1 MSASAQEQSGRWP
14 VTDRTRIRP
23 TPHTFSWLG
32 LVAAMVY
39 AGAVQSNG
47 AAYLLA
53 FLTLVLGAVSALH
66 ARANLRGL
74 ELRCGAVRC
83 GGEGEVLPVALT
95 ASDDLSHH
103 GIELMLAGATG
114 GQWLE
119 VAGRGETAQFDLR
132 LPPAGVPL
140 RLFLR
145 SAYPLGLFQAR
156 RELQVI
162 LRQPRVPVLSGSLP
176 LPAPEPGSGA
186 EISSGGVLGG
196 AEGEDFAGVRE
207 WRPGDSL
214 RRVDWRA
221 LARGRP
227 LLVKTW
233 SGGGGQHHFD
243 WHALPLPEAERP
255 GQLARWIEEAARL
268 GLTWR
273 LSLPN
278 RELPAGTGRVHAE
291 RGLAA
296 LAELNPAGVAVQAGR
311 RRSKPPPSA
320 EHARRVAM
328 APLVLLGVAVLLAA
342 LALLDFVA
350 PVSVLLLAVCVVL
363 RTLLMRG
370 VAPPARYSSGFTA
383 APRRWLPIVR
393 VWPLVVLVGGI
404 ALVHFTTGGAWG
416 MEAGVAVLLVLLG
429 AKLLESRTPHD
440 FQIIAM
446 IGWFLCLCGLLTDQ
460 GIGRT
465 LGMLVI
471 YAAVAVGMIW
481 MRRGASGV
489 REPLRLGV
497 RLLVQSAAPAL
508 LLFLVF
514 PRTSLDSLARRMG
527 TGQLSQT
534 GVPVSLEPGRVS
546 QVAKSGETA
555 FRVRFPDAAPPV
567 RQQLYWRCVVLW
579 ECNGLS
585 WRRGPVFAFAEHHRD
600 RQPGDIRQSVTLEPH
615 GQLWLPALDQPIWAR
630 EGAETPGLYA
640 DRTLG
645 ANEPVR
651 SARRFEA
658 VSRPQLEPEPLP
670 VSRRQAALQLPPRL
684 PDSLRVLAE
693 GWRREAAGPEEVV
706 QAALRYFATG
716 GFQYTLEPGTYLGPS
731 ALEDFLL
738 RRRTGFC
745 EHFSAAFA
753 TLMRVAGVPS
763 RVVMG
768 YLGGEFSER
777 GGYMIV
783 RQSDAHAWTE
793 VWLEGAGWTRVDPT
807 VSAAP
812 ARGDLDLESYLL
824 GDEAAIERFRSSFW
838 GRGVQQFRLF
848 WDHLNFQWYNTVVSF
863 DEEAQFEWLSWLG
876 LTQAPRREL
885 LLGVSLGG
893 LVVAL
898 FGLYFWLR
906 RPGSEVDPW
915 ARAWREFCGG
925 LERQGLPPRKVGEG
939 PLAYA
944 ERVAPEHPGIQALAR
959 RYAEGRYG
967 PEPVDVRVFRREVR
981 TLSRM
986 GIRDSTKP
994 GGDDEMDA

>member
-1 MSASAQEQSGRWP
+1 MSASVPEPNDRRSAD
-14 VTDRTRIRP
+14 DRTRLRP
-23 TPHTFSWLG
+23 TPHTFSWLS
-32 LVAAMVY
+32 LCAAMLY

-53 FLTLVLGAVSALH
+53 FLTFVLGAVSGLH

-74 ELRCGAVRC
+74 ELRCGLVRRTA
-83 GGEGEVLPVALT
+83 EGEVLPVEGVA
-95 ASDDLSHH
+95 ADGLSHH
-103 GIELMLAGATG
+103 GIELMLAGAG
-114 GQWLE
+114 SGHWLE
-119 VAGRGETAQFDLR
+119 RVGRGAVTAVELR
-132 LPPAGVPL
+132 LPPEGTPL

-145 SAYPLGLFQAR
+145 SAHPLGLFQAR
-156 RELQVI
+156 RELQV
-162 LRQPRVPVLSGSLP
+162 LLQQPRAPAPAGHLDLP
-176 LPAPEPGSGA
+176 PPEPGSGA
-186 EISSGGVLGG
+186 ATVAGATAGG

-233 SGGGGQHHFD
+233 AGGGGQRHFD
-243 WHALPLPEAERP
+243 WQSLPLPEAERP
-255 GQLARWIEEAARL
+255 GQLARWIEEAVSL

-273 LSLPN
+273 LSLPG
-278 RELPAGTGRVHAE
+278 REVPAGSGPAHAE
-291 RGLAA
+291 RCLAA
-296 LAELNPAGVAVQAGR
+296 LAELQPTGTAVQAGR
-311 RRSKPPPSA
+311 RRGKPPPSA
-320 EHARRVAM
+320 EHVRRVAT
-328 APLVLLGVAVLLAA
+328 APLVLLGAAVLLAA
-342 LALLDFVA
+342 VVLLDFVA
-350 PVSVLLLAVCVVL
+350 PVSVLLLAVCL
-363 RTLLMRG
+363 GWRLLLARG
-370 VAPPARYSSGFTA
+370 EAPPARYSMGFKA
-383 APRRWLPIVR
+383 APRRWLPVVR
-393 VWPLVVLVGGI
+393 FWPLVVLVGGVT
-404 ALVHFTTGGAWG
+404 LVHLTAGGVWG

-465 LGMLVI
+465 LGMLAI
-471 YAAVAVGMIW
+471 YGAVTVGMIW
-481 MRRGASGV
+481 MRRGASEAGGA
-489 REPLRLGV
+489 LRLGA
-497 RLLVQSAAPAL
+497 RLLAQAAVPAL

-514 PRTSLDSLARRMG
+514 PRMSLDTLARMG

-585 WRRGPVFAFAEHHRD
+585 WRRGPMFAYTEHRRD
-600 RQPGDIRQSVTLEPH
+600 RQPGDIRQSVMLEPH
-615 GQLWLPALDQPIWAR
+615 GQLWLPALDQPVWAR
-630 EGAETPGLYA
+630 EGGETPGLYA

-645 ANEPVR
+645 ASEPVR
-651 SARRFEA
+651 SARRFEV
-658 VSRPQLEPEPLP
+658 VSRPKLEPEPLP
-670 VSRRQAALQLPPRL
+670 VSRRQAALQLPSRL
-684 PDSLRVLAE
+684 PDSLRELAE
-693 GWRREAAGPEEVV
+693 GWRREAAGPEEIV
-706 QAALRYFATG
+706 QAALQYFATE
-716 GFQYTLEPGTYLGPS
+716 GFQYTLEPGTYLGPN

-753 TLMRVAGVPS
+753 TLMRLAGVPS
-763 RVVMG
+763 RIVMG
-768 YLGGEFSER
+768 YLGGEYSER

-793 VWLEGAGWTRVDPT
+793 VWLEGSGWLRVDPT

-824 GDEAAIERFRSSFW
+824 GDVEALERFRSSYW
-838 GRGVQQFRLF
+838 GRGLQQFRLF

-863 DEEAQFEWLSWLG
+863 DEEAQLEWLSWLG
-876 LTQAPRREL
+876 LSSLPRREL
-885 LLGVSLGG
+885 LLGLSLGG
-893 LVVAL
+893 LAL
-898 FGLYFWLR
+898 GLLGLHFWLR
-906 RPGSEVDPW
+906 RPGRDPDPW
-915 ARAWREFCGG
+915 AQAWREFCGR
-925 LERQGLPPRKVGEG
+925 LERQGLPPRRAGEG

-944 ERVAPEHPGIQALAR
+944 ERAAPGHPQILALAR
-959 RYAEGRYG
+959 CYAEGRYG
-967 PEPVDVRVFRREVR
+967 PAPADARAFLREAR
-981 TLSRM
+981 ALSRIVTR
-986 GIRDSTKP
+986 GSTKP
-994 GGDDEMDA
+994 AGGGEMRS

>member
-1 MSASAQEQSGRWP
+1 MSASAPEQSDRRLA
-14 VTDRTRIRP
+14 VDRTRLRP

-32 LVAAMVY
+32 LCAAMLY

-53 FLTLVLGAVSALH
+53 FLTFVLGAVSWLH

-74 ELRCGAVRC
+74 ELRCGLVRR
-83 GGEGEVLPVALT
+83 GGEGEVLPVELIAT
-95 ASDDLSHH
+95 DGLSHH
-103 GIELMLAGATG
+103 GIELMLAGASG

-119 VAGRGETAQFDLR
+119 MAGRGAATQLDLR
-132 LPPAGVPL
+132 LPSQGVPL

-145 SAYPLGLFQAR
+145 SAHPLGLFQAR
-156 RELQVI
+156 RELQV
-162 LRQPRVPVLSGSLP
+162 LLQQPRPPAPVGSLP
-176 LPAPEPGSGA
+176 LPAPEPGGGA
-186 EISSGGVLGG
+186 ATTAGAAAAG

-233 SGGGGQHHFD
+233 AGGGGQRHFD
-243 WHALPLPEAERP
+243 WQALPLPEAERP
-255 GQLARWIEEAARL
+255 GQIARWIEEAERL

-273 LSLPN
+273 VSLPG
-278 RELPAGTGRVHAE
+278 REIPAGSGPAHAE
-291 RGLAA
+291 RALTA
-296 LAELNPAGVAVQAGR
+296 LAELHPAGAAVQAGR
-311 RRSKPPPSA
+311 KRVKPPPSA
-320 EHARRVAM
+320 EHVRRVPT
-328 APLVLLGVAVLLAA
+328 APQVLLGAAILLAA
-342 LALLDFVA
+342 LVLLDFVA
-350 PVSVLLLAVCVVL
+350 PVSVLLLAVCL
-363 RTLLMRG
+363 GWRLLLARG
-370 VAPPARYSSGFTA
+370 EAPPARYGGGFQA
-383 APRRWLPIVR
+383 ARWQWLPVVR
-393 VWPLVVLVGGI
+393 FWPLVVLVGGLV
-404 ALVHFTTGGAWG
+404 LVHLTTGGAWG

-465 LGMLVI
+465 LGMLTL
-471 YAAVAVGMIW
+471 YATVAVGMIW
-481 MRRGASGV
+481 MRRDASAATGA
-489 REPLRLGV
+489 LRLGA
-497 RLLVQSAAPAL
+497 RLLAQAAVPTL

-514 PRTSLDSLARRMG
+514 PRLSLDTLARMG

-585 WRRGPVFAFAEHHRD
+585 WRRGPVFAYTEHRRD

-615 GQLWLPALDQPIWAR
+615 GQLWLPALDQPVWAR
-630 EGAETPGLYA
+630 EGVETPGLYA

-645 ANEPVR
+645 ASEPVR
-651 SARRFEA
+651 SARRFEV
-658 VSRPQLEPEPLP
+658 VSRPQLELEPLP
-670 VSRRQAALQLPPRL
+670 VSRQQAALQLPARL
-684 PDSLRVLAE
+684 PDSLRELAE
-693 GWRREAAGPEEVV
+693 GWRRESAGSEQIV
-706 QAALRYFATG
+706 QAALRYFATE
-716 GFQYTLEPGTYLGPS
+716 GFQYTLEPGTYLGPT

-753 TLMRVAGVPS
+753 TLMRLAGVPS
-763 RVVMG
+763 RIVMG
-768 YLGGEFSER
+768 YLGGEYSER

-793 VWLEGAGWTRVDPT
+793 VWLEGSGWTRVDPT

-824 GDEAAIERFRSSFW
+824 GDEAALERFRSSFW
-838 GRGVQQFRLF
+838 GRGLQQFRLF

-863 DEEAQFEWLSWLG
+863 DEEAQLEWLSWLG
-876 LTQAPRREL
+876 LTSGLRREL
-885 LLGVSLGG
+885 LLGLSLGG
-893 LVVAL
+893 LAAAL
-898 FGLYFWLR
+898 FGLHLWLR
-906 RPGSEVDPW
+906 RPGRDPDPW
-915 ARAWREFCGG
+915 ARAWREICGR
-925 LERQGLPPRKVGEG
+925 LEQQGLPPRRAGEG

-944 ERVAPEHPGIQALAR
+944 GRAAPGRPEVLALAL

-967 PEPVDVRVFRREVR
+967 PASADVRTFRREAR
-981 TLSRM
+981 ALTR
-986 GIRDSTKP
+986 GSTKA
-994 GGDDEMDA
+994 GKSDEMRS

>member
-1 MSASAQEQSGRWP
+1 MSASVPVQSDRRSA
-14 VTDRTRIRP
+14 VDRTRLRP
-23 TPHTFSWLG
+23 TPHTFSWLA
-32 LVAAMVY
+32 LCAAMLY

-53 FLTLVLGAVSALH
+53 FLTLAFGAVSWLH

-74 ELRCGAVRC
+74 ELRCGRVRRS
-83 GGEGEVLPVALT
+83 GEGEVLPVELV
-95 ASDDLSHH
+95 ASDGLAHH
-103 GIELMLAGATG
+103 GIELMLAGASG

-119 VAGRGETAQFDLR
+119 VVGRGAAMHLELR
-132 LPPAGVPL
+132 LPPEGTPL

-145 SAYPLGLFQAR
+145 SAHPIGLFQAR
-156 RELQVI
+156 RELQV
-162 LRQPRVPVLSGSLP
+162 LLQQPRVPAPAGSLP
-176 LPAPEPGSGA
+176 LPLPEPGADAAAAAGGA
-186 EISSGGVLGG
+186 VGG
-196 AEGEDFAGVRE
+196 AEGEDYAGVRE

-233 SGGGGQHHFD
+233 AGGGGQRHFD
-243 WHALPLPEAERP
+243 WQSLPLPESERP

-273 LSLPN
+273 LSLPG
-278 RELPAGTGRVHAE
+278 REVPAGSGPAHAE
-291 RGLAA
+291 RCLAA
-296 LAELNPAGVAVQAGR
+296 LAELQPTGAAVLAAR
-311 RRSKPPPSA
+311 RRVKPPPSA
-320 EHARRVAM
+320 EHVRRVATP
-328 APLVLLGVAVLLAA
+328 PLVLLGAAVLLAA
-342 LALLDFVA
+342 LVLLDFVA
-350 PVSVLLLAVCVVL
+350 PVSVLLLAVCWVWRLVL
-363 RTLLMRG
+363 ALG
-370 VAPPARYSSGFTA
+370 EAPPARYSMGFRA
-383 APRRWLPIVR
+383 APRRWLPVVR
-393 VWPLVVLVGGI
+393 FWPLVVLVGGVT
-404 ALVHFTTGGAWG
+404 LVHLTAGGAWG

-465 LGMLVI
+465 LGMLAI

-481 MRRGASGV
+481 MRRGPSAIGGSV
-489 REPLRLGV
+489 RLGA
-497 RLLVQSAAPAL
+497 RLLAQAAVPAL

-514 PRTSLDSLARRMG
+514 PRMSLDTLARMG

-555 FRVRFPDAAPPV
+555 FRVRFPDAVPPV

-585 WRRGPVFAFAEHHRD
+585 WRRGPVFAYTEHRRD
-600 RQPGDIRQSVTLEPH
+600 RQAGDIRQSVTLEPH
-615 GQLWLPALDQPIWAR
+615 GQLWLPALDQPVWAR
-630 EGAETPGLYA
+630 EGGETPGLYA

-645 ANEPVR
+645 ASEPVR
-651 SARRFEA
+651 SARRFEV
-658 VSRPQLEPEPLP
+658 VSRPKLEPEPLP
-670 VSRRQAALQLPPRL
+670 VSRRQAALQLPARL
-684 PDSLRVLAE
+684 PDSLRSLVE
-693 GWRREAAGPEEVV
+693 GWRREAAGPEEIV
-706 QAALRYFATG
+706 QAALRYFATE
-716 GFQYTLEPGTYLGPS
+716 GFQYTLEPGTYLGPT

-753 TLMRVAGVPS
+753 TLMRLAGVPS
-763 RVVMG
+763 RIVMG
-768 YLGGEFSER
+768 YLGGEYSER

-793 VWLEGAGWTRVDPT
+793 VWLEGSGWTRVDPT

-824 GDEAAIERFRSSFW
+824 GDVEALERFRSSYW
-838 GRGVQQFRLF
+838 GRGLQQFRLF

-863 DEEAQFEWLSWLG
+863 DEETQLEWLSWLG
-876 LTQAPRREL
+876 LSGLPRREL

-893 LVVAL
+893 LAMAL
-898 FGLYFWLR
+898 LGLHFWLR
-906 RPGSEVDPW
+906 RPARDPDPW
-915 ARAWREFCGG
+915 ARAWREICARM
-925 LERQGLPPRKVGEG
+925 ERQGLPPRRAGEG

-944 ERVAPEHPGIQALAR
+944 ERAAPGHPEILALAR

-967 PEPVDVRVFRREVR
+967 PAPADARAFRRAAR
-981 TLSRM
+981 ALAWPGTR
-986 GIRDSTKP
+986 GSTKAVA
-994 GGDDEMDA
+994 GGEMPS